1 MEGPVVESARGMG
14 AVSRRGWNVKSGR
27 DALFVRMDMPGLG
40 TEDVKVSV
48 EQNTLIIIGQGGKE
62 SENDESGRKC
72 TSRIDLSTQVYKLD
86 EIKVET
92 KNGVL
97 KVWVPKGKKMIR
109 KMWFK

>member
-1 MEGPVVESARGMG
+1 MERQEWKRCSVRENGHARAGERGREGVGG
-14 AVSRRGWNVKSGR
+14 AEHNH
-27 DALFVRMDMPGLG
+27 
-40 TEDVKVSV
+40 
-48 EQNTLIIIGQGGKE
+48 IIGQGGKE
-62 SENDESGRKC
+62 SENDESGRKY

-86 EIKVET
+86 EIKVEM